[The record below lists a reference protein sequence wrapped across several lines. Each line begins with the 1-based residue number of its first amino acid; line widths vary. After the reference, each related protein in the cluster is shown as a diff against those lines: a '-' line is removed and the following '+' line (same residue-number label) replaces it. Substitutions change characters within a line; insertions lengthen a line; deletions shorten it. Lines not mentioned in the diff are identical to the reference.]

1 MDEAMRT
8 VVEDQRRLFLSRCS
22 LAFSSQIVVGPG
34 SDVVLIVLIVLIVL
48 MFDYEIVRLQHQ
60 IFAFPTLA
68 LRLSGNLE
76 WVVHLWALVRS
87 EWRARS

>member
-34 SDVVLIVLIVLIVL
+34 SDVVLIVLIVL